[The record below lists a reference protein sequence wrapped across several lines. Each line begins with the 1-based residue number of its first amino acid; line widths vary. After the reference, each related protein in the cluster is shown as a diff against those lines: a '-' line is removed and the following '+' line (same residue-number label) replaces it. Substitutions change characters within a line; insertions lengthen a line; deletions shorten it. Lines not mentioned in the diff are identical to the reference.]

1 MAYGRH
7 FIRFKKSNLLVFL
20 TIGLL
25 PGRGSRGERKR
36 SHIDALG
43 VANACCAH
51 KANLV

>member
-7 FIRFKKSNLLVFL
+7 SNRLKKSNWLVFL

-25 PGRGSRGERKR
+25 PVWGSGGERKR